1 MRLRFLPPIAA
12 LLCASHVA
20 FATAALASPAKSV
33 AVEIPRAGGALR
45 AQLYKPDGDGP
56 FPTVIG
62 LHGCA
67 GLASQGAPV
76 RSRYADWA
84 EQLLKTGHAVLLP
97 DSYGSRELGPQCH
110 AKTRRMTA
118 RRERL
123 VDINAAR
130 HWLAEQPWVVRHR
143 IGLIG
148 WDVGASALLWAVRPQ
163 TVLAKGEPE
172 FRSAV
177 AFYPDCRSSARLGWS
192 ARVPTLVL
200 IGGNDDI
207 ASASA
212 CRAMVDGAQ
221 GRSALTRLVVYP
233 GAYHDFDQAGVKLH
247 LTSAADPE
255 APEHGHLGFD
265 AASRADAEKRV
276 AHWLGR

>member
-1 MRLRFLPPIAA
+1 MRLRFLPLIAA
-12 LLCASHVA
+12 LLCAGHVA
-20 FATAALASPAKSV
+20 FAPVALASPSKSV
-33 AVEIPRAGGALR
+33 AVEIPRAGGVLR

-56 FPTVIG
+56 FPTVIA

-67 GLASQGAPV
+67 GLTGNAAPV
-76 RSRYADWA
+76 RPRYADWA

-97 DSYGSRELGPQCH
+97 DSYGSRELGPQCR
-110 AKTRRMTA
+110 AKTRRMTT

-123 VDINAAR
+123 ADISTAR
-130 HWLAEQPWVVRHR
+130 HWLAEQSWVARQR

-148 WDVGASALLWAVRPQ
+148 WDTGASALLWAVRPQ
-163 TVLAKGEPE
+163 SALARGEPE

-200 IGGNDDI
+200 IGGDDDI
-207 ASASA
+207 TSASA

-233 GAYHDFDQAGVKLH
+233 GAYHDFDRAEIKLH
-247 LTSAADPE
+247 LTSVADPE
-255 APEHGHLGFD
+255 AAEPGHLGFD
-265 AASRADAEKRV
+265 AAARADAERRV